1 MNRPFLT
8 ITDEKLE
15 LSDLGNEN
23 NMKIIFDINA
33 DFDGSVASFATFIH
47 HHGFTSFTTSSSIDF
62 SDEYGIDQ
70 EMLDGFFESVRNY
83 EVNPSPSYVVRT
95 TEFH

>member
-1 MNRPFLT
+1 MNRPYLT

-23 NMKIIFDINA
+23 NPKIYFDINS
-33 DFDGSVASFATFIH
+33 DFDGSVASFATFAH
-47 HHGFTSFTTSSSIDF
+47 EMGLTNFTTSSSIDF
-62 SDEYGIDQ
+62 PDEYGIDV

-95 TEFH
+95 TEVH

>member
-15 LSDLGNEN
+15 LSDLDNEN
-23 NMKIIFDINA
+23 NPKILFDINA
-33 DFDGSVASFATFIH
+33 DFDGSVASFATLAH

-62 SDEYGIDQ
+62 PDEYGIDV

-95 TEFH
+95 TEVH